1 MSLSSVRPQ
10 RTRGFT
16 LIELLVVIA
25 IIAVLIALLLPA
37 VQQAREAARRSQCKN
52 NLKQFGLAIHNYH
65 DTFDMFP
72 PAYILALPDF
82 NFQPLGVFLLPYI
95 DQAPLYNQYN
105 TTVPAISPPLT
116 FNATIVAQN
125 VNVTRTPLTVWKC
138 PSNPAPEQFTYSWP
152 ANAFGAGVPP
162 TALTFQG
169 ARADYSV
176 TTGLLGTFASIA
188 YNGNAGGDREGALRP
203 AGPSNS
209 GDATSRMRDLVDGS
223 SNTFLLGEKTGSN
236 TIYYKQQAQ
245 GALPAAL
252 RDTNGVAWGDI
263 LQGEHWIAGSLYDGT
278 GSGGPCAINCTNLRG
293 RGYHSF
299 HVGGAQFLMGDG
311 AVRFISENIAASTFA
326 ALITRK
332 KGEVVGE
339 F

>member
-1 MSLSSVRPQ
+1 
-10 RTRGFT
+10 
-16 LIELLVVIA
+16 
-25 IIAVLIALLLPA
+25 
-37 VQQAREAARRSQCKN
+37 
-52 NLKQFGLAIHNYH
+52 
-65 DTFDMFP
+65 
-72 PAYILALPDF
+72 
-82 NFQPLGVFLLPYI
+82 
-95 DQAPLYNQYN
+95 
-105 TTVPAISPPLT
+105 
-116 FNATIVAQN
+116 
-125 VNVTRTPLTVWKC
+125 
-138 PSNPAPEQFTYSWP
+138 
-152 ANAFGAGVPP
+152 
-162 TALTFQG
+162 
-169 ARADYSV
+169 
-176 TTGLLGTFASIA
+176 
-188 YNGNAGGDREGALRP
+188 
-203 AGPSNS
+203 
-209 GDATSRMRDLVDGS
+209 MRDLVDGS